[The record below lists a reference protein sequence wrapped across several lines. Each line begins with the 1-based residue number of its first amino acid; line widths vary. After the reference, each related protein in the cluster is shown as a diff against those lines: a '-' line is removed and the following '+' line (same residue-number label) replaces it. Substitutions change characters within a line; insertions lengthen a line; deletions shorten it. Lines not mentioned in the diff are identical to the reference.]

1 MTMTEVVVATAIVG
15 VMTVAA
21 LESLNMVYRTRRLNG
36 SRLTAPF
43 LAQDLMAE
51 VLAMPY
57 EDPQIAG
64 GSLGLDSGETSSSR
78 STYDDIDDYHGFTS
92 TGVKA
97 RNGTAIA
104 DYAGW
109 QQQVQVTYVL
119 VNDPSATSGSD
130 TGLKRITVTATSPE
144 GNVASAVALRT
155 RRGSLDQP
163 QGVTDDAVT
172 WLGATLKVGN
182 GARGERMG
190 VAPTNPAADIN

>member
-1 MTMTEVVVATAIVG
+1 MSEVVVATAIVG

-36 SRLTAPF
+36 SRLTAPC
-43 LAQDLMAE
+43 LAQDLLAE

-64 GSLGLDSGETSSSR
+64 GSIGLDSGETASSR
-78 STYDDIDDYHGFTS
+78 ATYDDVDDYNGFTS

-104 DYAGW
+104 DYNSW
-109 QQQVQVTYVL
+109 QQQVQVVYVL
-119 VNDPSATSGSD
+119 TTNPATTSGTD

-144 GNVASAVALRT
+144 GKVATAVALRT

-190 VAPTNPAADIN
+190 AAPTNPAADVN